1 MMDSKFTRLLTRA
14 VAGTIGLLVFASSSH
29 ALVITPTFTT
39 VEVNTSPAQSTTVLR
54 ADLAGLGLSQVSY
67 ITINDS
73 NSGTG
78 GSAGAYSGFDVDALF
93 LDLDGDYNTQGDQIY
108 ASAFAFTAG
117 AIRAGSAPASNT
129 AGALNGSIDNSTVD
143 EAFATLNSVD
153 ASYFG
158 PGSISLGDGGSL
170 TAFFDPAIAINS
182 SLFVITG
189 EVGTQVG
196 ESITG
201 LIEVSDTPSSVPEP
215 ASLALLGL
223 GLAGFGFSRRKK
235 AA

>member
-1 MMDSKFTRLLTRA
+1 MDSKYTILFTRA
-14 VAGTIGLLVFASSSH
+14 VAGIFSLLVFASSSY
-29 ALVITPTFTT
+29 AMVITPTFTT
-39 VEVNTSPAQSTTVLR
+39 VEINTSPAQSTTVMR
-54 ADLAGLGLSQVSY
+54 ADLTGLGLSQVSY

-73 NSGTG
+73 NSGSG

-93 LDLDGDYNTQGDQIY
+93 LDLDGDYHTVDDQIY
-108 ASAFAFTAG
+108 ASSFAFTAG
-117 AIRAGSAPASNT
+117 AIRAGTAPASNT
-129 AGALNGSIDNSTVD
+129 AGALNGSVDSSTVD
-143 EAFATLNSVD
+143 EAFATLNAVD
-153 ASYFG
+153 AIYFG

-170 TAFFDPAIAINS
+170 TAFFDPAVIINS

-189 EVGTQVG
+189 EVGTEVG

-215 ASLALLGL
+215 SSFALLGL
-223 GLAGFGFSRRKK
+223 GLMWFGFSRKTK